1 MGCQGGGEGC
11 GNACAAPGSKCCK
24 PFGPRSAWYPVS
36 EDTPCLSES
45 TQCRNEQGKKF
56 ECAAGDRCCGGA
68 CVAHGDACCE
78 NVLGTTSHARET
90 TRGRAAA
97 AETRA
102 TRLAASAAGLLGSP
116 RPGGTQSPR
125 PPSAHSEG
133 STEGLQPKAHFEAFS
148 AMHAARW

>member
-1 MGCQGGGEGC
+1 M
-11 GNACAAPGSKCCK
+11 GSKA
-24 PFGPRSAWYPVS
+24 RSSSAPLA
-36 EDTPCLSES
+36 T
-45 TQCRNEQGKKF
+45 G
-56 ECAAGDRCCGGA
+56 AAEALVWLMVTHAARTSW
-68 CVAHGDACCE
+68 
-78 NVLGTTSHARET
+78 GTTSHARET

-133 STEGLQPKAHFEAFS
+133 STEGFQPKAHIEPFS
-148 AMHAARW
+148 AIHAARW